1 MQNSMINKL
10 KGGIFGL
17 LVGDALGVPYEFH
30 NPEQIPPFEQIDM
43 IPPKNFRTSYPSV
56 KYGTWSDDGAQ
67 ALCLLDSLI
76 CKGIFDLKDFSD
88 RVLAWYTK
96 GLWAVDNY
104 VFDAGIQTSLALSE
118 YKHGTAPELCGNVR
132 PDGKG
137 NGALMRVLPLALWHD
152 GTDEELVEDAH
163 RQCLI
168 THGHI
173 TNQVCCA
180 LYCLVARKLLSD
192 ENFDDALAD
201 SVHNLRSIYKNNKY
215 SEYAEDFEFTLR
227 PDEPDIWQG
236 TGSGYV
242 VDSIRSAFMI
252 MKTASSYEETV
263 KQAVALGHDTDTTA
277 CIVGGIAGI
286 KFGYENIPQKWL
298 GMLRDSDKAEKITEE
313 LIKIKL

>member
-1 MQNSMINKL
+1 
-10 KGGIFGL
+10 
-17 LVGDALGVPYEFH
+17 
-30 NPEQIPPFEQIDM
+30 
-43 IPPKNFRTSYPSV
+43 
-56 KYGTWSDDGAQ
+56 
-67 ALCLLDSLI
+67 
-76 CKGIFDLKDFSD
+76 
-88 RVLAWYTK
+88 
-96 GLWAVDNY
+96 
-104 VFDAGIQTSLALSE
+104 
-118 YKHGTAPELCGNVR
+118 
-132 PDGKG
+132 
-137 NGALMRVLPLALWHD
+137 
-152 GTDEELVEDAH
+152 
-163 RQCLI
+163 
-168 THGHI
+168 
-173 TNQVCCA
+173 
-180 LYCLVARKLLSD
+180 
-192 ENFDDALAD
+192 D

-215 SEYAEDFEFTLR
+215 SEYEEDFEFTLR